1 MPGWKSSEREDV
13 RNKPWGVEESR
24 QSRGKRQQE
33 NCRRKYLCA
42 AGRGCRQ
49 AGRGGLWADAELW
62 TRTQRMPRFGSSK
75 HLELQ

>member
-13 RNKPWGVEESR
+13 RNKTWGVEESR
-24 QSRGKRQQE
+24 QSRGKCQQE

-42 AGRGCRQ
+42 AGW
-49 AGRGGLWADAELW
+49 GGLWADAELW
-62 TRTQRMPRFGSSK
+62 TRTQQMPYFGNSK